1 VRFLMVLI
9 LVLVAIAAG
18 GAVWIGLFPPEPRQ
32 QAVERVLPV
41 ERFAPR

>member
-1 VRFLMVLI
+1 MRFTMVLI
-9 LVLVAIAAG
+9 LVLVAIAAA

-32 QAVERVLPV
+32 QAVERLLPV

>member
-1 VRFLMVLI
+1 MV
-9 LVLVAIAAG
+9 LVLVLLAIAAG

-32 QAVERVLPV
+32 QAVEHVLPA

>member
-1 VRFLMVLI
+1 MRFMMVLI